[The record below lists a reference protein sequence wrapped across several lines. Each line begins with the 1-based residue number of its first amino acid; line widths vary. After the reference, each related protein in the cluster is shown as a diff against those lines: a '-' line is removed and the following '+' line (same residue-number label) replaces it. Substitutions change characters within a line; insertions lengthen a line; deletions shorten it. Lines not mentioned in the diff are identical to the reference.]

1 MCYTNGVYPFYLAF
15 KEVIPLKY
23 WRGYIA
29 AALFAAIVV
38 GLQAFADAHRV
49 LVDLLYPYVTRL
61 VQSTLADWSSGVS
74 FCLWQVLV
82 LVAVMLLLASIV
94 AMVLLKWNFFQWL
107 GWVLAS
113 CSLVFLLHTGLY
125 GLNQYAGR
133 LTEDEQHIG
142 LADDIRLEVTDFQTT
157 ELVEATRYFRD
168 QANLLAEQLHR
179 NPTGQ
184 AQWPTFEEMAN
195 QAGDGFQRLTKEKSF
210 SVFAGSTLPVKEL
223 SWADLFSS
231 MGINGVTMPL
241 TGEAAVNPNIPK
253 VALPFT
259 MCHEMAHR
267 MCIAVE
273 QDANLAAYLACIEN
287 ADPVFRYSG
296 YFMAYLYCRDALL
309 NIGTSAAKKAA
320 AELHDGRSDL
330 FKADMNE
337 YYGIYA
343 QNIDPNANKV
353 ATTVNDS
360 YIKVSGDD
368 RGTQSYD
375 EVTVLLVSWHIQE
388 IYLPAHQEEEQVFD
402 PLDKNQVD
410 ISGLPGAGK

>member
-1 MCYTNGVYPFYLAF
+1 M
-15 KEVIPLKY
+15 KY

-29 AALFAAIVV
+29 AGLFAVIVL
-38 GLQAFADAHRV
+38 GLQAFADSHRL

-61 VQSTLADWSSGVS
+61 IQSTLADWSSGVS
-74 FCLWQVLV
+74 FCLWQVFV
-82 LVAVMLLLASIV
+82 LLAVMLLLASIV
-94 AMVLLKWNFFQWL
+94 AMILLKWNFFQWL
-107 GWVLAS
+107 GWVLAT
-113 CSLVFLLHTGLY
+113 CSFVFMLHTGVY

-133 LTEDEQHIG
+133 LTEDKQHIG

-157 ELVEATRYFRD
+157 ELAEATKYFRD
-168 QANLLAEQLHR
+168 QANLLAEQIQR
-179 NPTGQ
+179 DAAGKP
-184 AQWPTFEEMAN
+184 QWPTFEEMAE
-195 QAGDGFQRLTKEKSF
+195 QAGNGFQNLTLKKSYA
-210 SVFAGSTLPVKEL
+210 VFAGSTVPVKKLGWSEM
-223 SWADLFSS
+223 FSS

-241 TGEAAVNPNIPK
+241 TGEAAVNPNIPQ
-253 VALPFT
+253 VNIPFT

-273 QDANLAAYLACIEN
+273 QDANLAAFLACIEN
-287 ADPVFRYSG
+287 EDPVFRYSG
-296 YFMAYLYCRDALL
+296 YFMAYLYCRDALVQV
-309 NIGTSAAKKAA
+309 GTSAAKKAA
-320 AELHDGRSDL
+320 SDIHAGRNDL
-330 FKADMNE
+330 LKADMND

-353 ATTVNDS
+353 ASTVNDS

-388 IYLPAHQEEEQVFD
+388 IYMPAHQEEEQVFN

-410 ISGLPGAGK
+410 ISGMPGAGK

>member
-1 MCYTNGVYPFYLAF
+1 M
-15 KEVIPLKY
+15 KY

-29 AALFAAIVV
+29 AGLFAVIVL
-38 GLQAFADAHRV
+38 GLQAFADSHRL

-61 VQSTLADWSSGVS
+61 IQTTLADWSSGVS

-82 LVAVMLLLASIV
+82 LVLVMLLLASIV
-94 AMVLLKWNFFQWL
+94 AMILLKWNFFQWL
-107 GWVLAS
+107 GWVLAT
-113 CSLVFLLHTGLY
+113 CSFLFMLHTGVY

-133 LTEDEQHIG
+133 LTEDKQHIG

-157 ELVEATRYFRD
+157 ELAEATKYFRD
-168 QANLLAEQLHR
+168 QANLLAQQIQR
-179 NPTGQ
+179 DNAGKP
-184 AQWPTFEEMAN
+184 QWPTFEEMAQ
-195 QAGDGFQRLTKEKSF
+195 QAGNGFQNLTKEKAYA
-210 SVFAGSTLPVKEL
+210 VFAGSTVPVKKLGWSEM
-223 SWADLFSS
+223 FSS

-241 TGEAAVNPNIPK
+241 TGEAAVNPNIPQ

-287 ADPVFRYSG
+287 DDPVFRYSG
-296 YFMAYLYCRDALL
+296 YFMAYIYCRDALVKV
-309 NIGTSAAKKAA
+309 GTSAAKKAA
-320 AELHDGRSDL
+320 ADIHAGRNQL
-330 FKADMNE
+330 FKADMDD

-353 ATTVNDS
+353 ASTVNDS

-388 IYLPAHQEEEQVFD
+388 IYMPAHQEEEQVFD

-410 ISGLPGAGK
+410 ISGMPGAGK